1 LPLHQLRFPRNH
13 GCLTS
18 TTAPTEPQ
26 PPHHQHHHPQTLHQ
40 AGHLQSFSHWSTV
53 ATPTKRLLTPAPTP
67 AAPHAFHHQLEHR
80 HCLFITSGSHRRLSH
95 LNNNSYRATASSPST
110 SPSTAAFSHQ
120 LQQLPP
126 PGLLFSLLQHS
137 SNTFFLLKP
146 NLFQQHHSNHLQ
158 GALPCMVVPPLQASR
173 PCSSAA
179 HLFPQPR
186 TTKLETS
193 PSCLLP

>member
-1 LPLHQLRFPRNH
+1 VTKFATQYFDRSFRSRSIRFRFRSRSFRVRFSVI
-13 GCLTS
+13 GFS
-18 TTAPTEPQ
+18 A
-26 PPHHQHHHPQTLHQ
+26 HPY
-40 AGHLQSFSHWSTV
+40 
-53 ATPTKRLLTPAPTP
+53 
-67 AAPHAFHHQLEHR
+67 AFHHQLEHR